1 MPVYSYILIVI
12 TSFIFFLL
20 IWFLKNDSRRLIVG
34 TLSNALICILAIDI
48 LTVGASVPNVA
59 GIVSVMI
66 LMAIV
71 MILLLAITI
80 LPGMITNNLLVYKR
94 ESHNLANSLM
104 FLLALAFIIY
114 AFAYQPAVVKAPK
127 LIQSILTIVPISIA
141 YLFVA
146 FANFLTASMLYYFK
160 PIKYD
165 QDVLIVLGSG
175 LINGDKVG
183 RLLANRILAA
193 IKFSDK
199 QLHLTGRRPLI
210 IFSGGQGNNES
221 LSEGLA
227 MQKWAQN
234 NGYDTSETL
243 IESQSRNTYQNLLFS
258 SQLMPNQVQH
268 VLIVSN
274 SYHIFRAVMLARYF
288 GFEYQGLGGKT
299 PLYFIPNALVRE
311 FVAVLVMNRK
321 RHAITLGTINLFV
334 IIFLILY

>member
-183 RLLANRILAA
+183 RLLTNRILAA

-243 IESQSRNTYQNLLFS
+243 IETQSRNTYQNLLFS
-258 SQLMPNQVQH
+258 SQLMPSQVQH

-288 GFEYQGLGGKT
+288 GVEYQGLGGKT

-334 IIFLILY
+334 IIFLIFY

>member
-1 MPVYSYILIVI
+1 M
-12 TSFIFFLL
+12 
-20 IWFLKNDSRRLIVG
+20 G

-183 RLLANRILAA
+183 RLLTNRILAA

-243 IESQSRNTYQNLLFS
+243 IETQSRNTYQNLLFS
-258 SQLMPNQVQH
+258 SQLMPSQVQH

-274 SYHIFRAVMLARYF
+274 TYHSFRAVMLARYF

-334 IIFLILY
+334 IIFLIFY